1 MVPRGRMNEGSRML
15 KAVHASEDKQAAL
28 EKAKAVTRKLKE
40 KKLKSAAQKVE
51 QSIMETLR
59 YYDFPGKHR
68 RRIRINNLL
77 ERIMKKIRR
86 RTRVVGAFPDGN
98 LSIMLVGARLR
109 HIPGTKWGCT

>member
-1 MVPRGRMNEGSRML
+1 MNAVSRML
-15 KAVHASEDKQAAL
+15 KAVHASEDTQAAL

-86 RTRVVGAFPDGN
+86 RTRVIGA
-98 LSIMLVGARLR
+98 ILR
-109 HIPGTKWGCT
+109 HIAGTKWEYAWELLTEMKINRKYAA